1 MNNFPKS
8 EKLCGQLRIK
18 ALYSDGTRF
27 VVWPLRV
34 TYKLLNAPEA
44 QLNSEALNVAQQQL
58 NAPQVLIWAPKSLF
72 KHAVDRNRMRRVMR
86 EAYRLNKAPLEGMN
100 MQIAF
105 NYIDKQQQP
114 YAIVEKAMRKA
125 IKRIANENDVA

>member
-27 VVWPLRV
+27 VAWPLRV
-34 TYKLLNAPEA
+34 TYKQLNVA
-44 QLNSEALNVAQQQL
+44 QATLNSEALNSA
-58 NAPQVLIWAPKSLF
+58 APTAPKVLIWAPKSLF

-105 NYIDKQQQP
+105 NYIDKEQQP
-114 YAIVEKAMRKA
+114 YAVIEKAMRKA
-125 IKRIANENDVA
+125 IRKIVDEANRS